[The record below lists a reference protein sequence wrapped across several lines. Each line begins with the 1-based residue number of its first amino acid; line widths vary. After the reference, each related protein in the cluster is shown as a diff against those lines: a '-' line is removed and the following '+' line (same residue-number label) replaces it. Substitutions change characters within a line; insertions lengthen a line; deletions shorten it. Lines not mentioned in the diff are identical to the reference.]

1 MTKAVA
7 TAINPI
13 TVVDLLSGAAIDVAL
28 IVALSRLYGI
38 PMTEQGAVG
47 LLQKIALSLGG
58 ITASELLINFG
69 LGSLKSLLGFSA
81 PATGGLSLA
90 PYVSVAITQA
100 AIAGVST
107 YGIGQVIKVYLAN
120 GASWGPDGPKVVI
133 DRILATLDETS
144 IMNRIKDELKE
155 KLREVKNTP

>member
-1 MTKAVA
+1 
-7 TAINPI
+7 
-13 TVVDLLSGAAIDVAL
+13 
-28 IVALSRLYGI
+28 
-38 PMTEQGAVG
+38 
-47 LLQKIALSLGG
+47 
-58 ITASELLINFG
+58 LLINFG
-69 LGSLKSLLGFSA
+69 LGSLKSLLGLSA

-90 PYVSVAITQA
+90 PYLSVAITQA

-155 KLREVKNTP
+155 KLGEIKNTP